1 MGFYAQMVE
10 GKFPVYD
17 LKGASVLDIGGGS
30 TSLLLKCINFRRAV
44 VIDPCDYPKWI
55 EERYKLTSIAYHKMK
70 AEILPK
76 LARHEIFDECWIYNV
91 LQHCDVPRK
100 IIQNARK
107 ASKLIR
113 IFEWIETGTNEG
125 HIHDLTEKDL
135 NKWLKGEGKV
145 EQLNESGCVGQAY
158 YGIFPT

>member
-1 MGFYAQMVE
+1 
-10 GKFPVYD
+10 
-17 LKGASVLDIGGGS
+17 
-30 TSLLLKCINFRRAV
+30 
-44 VIDPCDYPKWI
+44 
-55 EERYKLTSIAYHKMK
+55 MK